1 MPVNWEA
8 QRRMDQDVEE
18 NAEFY
23 AALADGS
30 DAEQ

>member
-8 QRRMDQDVEE
+8 QRQMDEDVEE

-30 DAEQ
+30 DAE